1 MLIIMTICIIFCGI
15 VVKHS
20 QQKLDQY
27 VRLKTES
34 TQAISRS
41 IEEQN
46 SHLYRQRIKSFV
58 NPQLSSARETML
70 SAFERQNREE
80 LLRLTIPFLNILKKE
95 SPNFFTLAWILPNNH
110 NFLRVHNPEKYGD
123 DISKMRPDVVDA
135 NQGHQQYAGYVVA
148 GIGLVYSIIQP
159 VFLKGNHIGVVQF
172 GLKGSSLLDAIAEN
186 LQVPVGIVMTNEKY
200 KFIVRLKLPNIVGA
214 SHTIQ
219 SRDIGLFEGEN
230 GQIDW
235 SLEQQRVVLQGK
247 EHIIVK
253 ALELLDYAQQP
264 QGHIFVA
271 LDISEQ
277 VDEARSH
284 LVFIVLLSVV
294 FLLLSF
300 LILYTSYGSLIQKI
314 MNLNRS
320 LEQNN
325 LDLEQRI
332 EERTESL
339 KKSEQQYKE
348 AQQIAKLGHWE
359 LNLETDTIYW
369 SDEICRIFDLE
380 PQEVKATREAFLER
394 IHPDDRRY
402 VNKAYTES
410 VTNKS
415 QYDIEYRIVLKNGEE
430 KWVNEKCS
438 TQYDDEGKP
447 IRSIGIVHDITEIKF
462 LRGVL
467 PICSSC
473 KQIRDDQGYWNQI
486 ESYIREHSSA
496 EFTHSIC
503 PDCAK
508 KLYSEFDLPE

>member
-1 MLIIMTICIIFCGI
+1 
-15 VVKHS
+15 
-20 QQKLDQY
+20 
-27 VRLKTES
+27 
-34 TQAISRS
+34 
-41 IEEQN
+41 
-46 SHLYRQRIKSFV
+46 
-58 NPQLSSARETML
+58 ML

-172 GLKGSSLLDAIAEN
+172 GLKGSSLLDAIAGN

-438 TQYDDEGKP
+438 TQY
-447 IRSIGIVHDITEIKF
+447 
-462 LRGVL
+462 
-467 PICSSC
+467 
-473 KQIRDDQGYWNQI
+473 
-486 ESYIREHSSA
+486 
-496 EFTHSIC
+496 
-503 PDCAK
+503 
-508 KLYSEFDLPE
+508 